1 MSEVQNLS
9 SFHRLVG
16 PLLKGRQASG
26 DLSRFGLEDKQID
39 SFNRDGFLGNI
50 KVLEADQADLLLN
63 ELDGLFNPGHPG
75 NSLVSYFR

>member
-26 DLSRFGLEDKQID
+26 DLSRFGLEDK
-39 SFNRDGFLGNI
+39 
-50 KVLEADQADLLLN
+50 
-63 ELDGLFNPGHPG
+63 
-75 NSLVSYFR
+75 